1 MKKLILLLVIV
12 ILSSCNISRVDEFDE
27 SPDKRLSD
35 FISVT
40 QSDLTSAQNGW
51 ILAINTQVSG
61 GFNFW
66 LKFNEANRVNML
78 SDFDY
83 TISTSGSTS
92 TVQNESSYIIKSL
105 QTPTLIFDT
114 YGYVSILNDP
124 MGSVNGGTNGTGLG
138 SDQEFAIIS
147 NDNGVYSLKG
157 RYNSCKAKLYKVSD
171 AQYAQIIAGGL
182 KSNCTS
188 FDDYMK
194 TIKFPSLSFSN
205 GIKAEISVSPRMAT
219 IQYID
224 GEGTLNSQTVGSALD
239 CAKFNG
245 TQDQS
250 NLLLFDTLR
259 CGDIGITALKFENG
273 KGYYAECTDG
283 KKIYVADNLRPVLPL
298 RFGYGLDYTRMRID
312 MAQLSGTLVDPF
324 LTNVYLLAKNSLYT
338 NASKRNLQYA
348 EVTFLFDAVSGKPC
362 MRLTIRYNN
371 TAGSNYTATW
381 KYNYAIDNAAGT
393 ITFTDRVQ
401 SGSSNEFTI
410 EPWVKSIPDYFCKLT
425 YSKYATNWANSVVS
439 STTPVTFKM
448 DWAENNTPGLTTPV
462 AGFYPVLDPSNIA
475 VGMMY
480 KK

>member
-1 MKKLILLLVIV
+1 
-12 ILSSCNISRVDEFDE
+12 
-27 SPDKRLSD
+27 
-35 FISVT
+35 
-40 QSDLTSAQNGW
+40 
-51 ILAINTQVSG
+51 
-61 GFNFW
+61 
-66 LKFNEANRVNML
+66 
-78 SDFDY
+78 
-83 TISTSGSTS
+83 
-92 TVQNESSYIIKSL
+92 
-105 QTPTLIFDT
+105 
-114 YGYVSILNDP
+114 
-124 MGSVNGGTNGTGLG
+124 
-138 SDQEFAIIS
+138 
-147 NDNGVYSLKG
+147 
-157 RYNSCKAKLYKVSD
+157 
-171 AQYAQIIAGGL
+171 
-182 KSNCTS
+182 
-188 FDDYMK
+188 
-194 TIKFPSLSFSN
+194 
-205 GIKAEISVSPRMAT
+205 
-219 IQYID
+219 
-224 GEGTLNSQTVGSALD
+224 
-239 CAKFNG
+239 
-245 TQDQS
+245 
-250 NLLLFDTLR
+250 LLFDTLR

-348 EVTFLFDAVSGKPC
+348 EVTFLFDAVSGKPY